1 MEISAILLHTALF
14 QGISWQELPALLTQL
29 NARRRQYDKGAVI
42 LHRGDQTARLG
53 LVLSGTVH
61 MVKED
66 FWGARTIVGL
76 ARPGEVFA
84 ESYACLQG
92 AVLEVSVLAAA
103 DTEILFLDAAPALDG
118 GAGGA
123 QFSRNL
129 LAMLAGRNLTLT
141 RKIGHMARRSIRD
154 KLLSYL
160 SAQAMQTGGPEF
172 DIPLD
177 RQQLADYLAVDRSA
191 LSTALGK
198 LRGEGV
204 LTFRK
209 NHFCLLQKLEH
220 TD

>member
-1 MEISAILLHTALF
+1 MLLHTALF
-14 QGISWQELPALLTQL
+14 QGISRQELPALLTQL

-84 ESYACLQG
+84 ESYACLPG

>member
-14 QGISWQELPALLTQL
+14 QGISWQEFPALLTQL

-84 ESYACLQG
+84 ESYACLPG

-160 SAQAMQTGGPEF
+160 SAQAMQAGGPEF

-191 LSTALGK
+191 LSAALGK
-198 LRGEGV
+198 LRDEGV

-209 NHFCLLQKLEH
+209 NHFRLLQKLEH

>member
-1 MEISAILLHTALF
+1 MLLHTALF
-14 QGISWQELPALLTQL
+14 QGISRQELPALLTQL

-160 SAQAMQTGGPEF
+160 SAQAMQAGGPEF

>member
-14 QGISWQELPALLTQL
+14 QGISWQEFPALLTQL

-84 ESYACLQG
+84 ESYACLPG

>member
-1 MEISAILLHTALF
+1 MEVSAILLHTALF
-14 QGISWQELPALLTQL
+14 QGISQQEFPALLTQL

-160 SAQAMQTGGPEF
+160 SAQAMQAGGPEF

>member
-1 MEISAILLHTALF
+1 MLLHTALF
-14 QGISWQELPALLTQL
+14 QGISRQELPALLTQL

-84 ESYACLQG
+84 ESYACLPG

-103 DTEILFLDAAPALDG
+103 DTEILFLDAAPALSGG

-141 RKIGHMARRSIRD
+141 RKIGHMARRTTRD
-154 KLLSYL
+154 KLISYL
-160 SAQAMQTGGPEF
+160 SAQALQAGRSEF

-177 RQQLADYLAVDRSA
+177 RQQLADCLAVDRSSM
-191 LSTALGK
+191 STTLGR
-198 LRGEGV
+198 LRDEGV

-209 NHFCLLQKLEH
+209 NHFHLLREM
-220 TD
+220 DEAD

>member
-1 MEISAILLHTALF
+1 MLLHTALF
-14 QGISWQELPALLTQL
+14 QGISRQELPALLTQL

-160 SAQAMQTGGPEF
+160 SAQAMQAGGPEF

-191 LSTALGK
+191 LSAALGK
-198 LRGEGV
+198 PRDEGV

>member
-1 MEISAILLHTALF
+1 MLLHTALF
-14 QGISWQELPALLTQL
+14 QGISRQELPALLTQL

-84 ESYACLQG
+84 ESYACLPG

-129 LAMLAGRNLTLT
+129 LAMLAERNLTLT

-160 SAQAMQTGGPEF
+160 SAQAMQTGEPEF

-191 LSTALGK
+191 LSAALGK
-198 LRGEGV
+198 LRDEGV

>member
-1 MEISAILLHTALF
+1 MEVSAILLHTALF
-14 QGISWQELPALLTQL
+14 QGISQQEFPALLTQL

-84 ESYACLQG
+84 ESYACLPG

-160 SAQAMQTGGPEF
+160 SAQAMQAGGPEF

-191 LSTALGK
+191 LSAALGK
-198 LRGEGV
+198 LRDEGV

>member
-1 MEISAILLHTALF
+1 MEVSAMLLHTALF
-14 QGISWQELPALLTQL
+14 QGISRQELPALLTQL

-84 ESYACLQG
+84 ESYACLPG

-129 LAMLAGRNLTLT
+129 LAMLAERNLTLT

-160 SAQAMQTGGPEF
+160 SAQAMQTGEPEF

-191 LSTALGK
+191 LSAALGK
-198 LRGEGV
+198 LRDEGV

>member
-1 MEISAILLHTALF
+1 MEVSAILLHTALF
-14 QGISWQELPALLTQL
+14 QGISQQEFPALLTQL

-84 ESYACLQG
+84 ESYACLPG

-160 SAQAMQTGGPEF
+160 SAQAMQTGEPEF

-191 LSTALGK
+191 LSAALGK
-198 LRGEGV
+198 LRDEGV

>member
-1 MEISAILLHTALF
+1 MEVSAILLHTALF

-160 SAQAMQTGGPEF
+160 SAQAMQAGGPEF

>member
-1 MEISAILLHTALF
+1 MEVSAILLHTALF
-14 QGISWQELPALLTQL
+14 QGISRQELPALLTQL
-29 NARRRQYDKGAVI
+29 NARRRQYDKGAAI

-84 ESYACLQG
+84 ESYACLPG
-92 AVLEVSVLAAA
+92 AVLEVSVLAAT
-103 DTEILFLDAAPALDG
+103 DTEILFLDAAPALSG

-160 SAQAMQTGGPEF
+160 SAQAMQAGGPEF

>member
-1 MEISAILLHTALF
+1 
-14 QGISWQELPALLTQL
+14 
-29 NARRRQYDKGAVI
+29 
-42 LHRGDQTARLG
+42 
-53 LVLSGTVH
+53 

-84 ESYACLQG
+84 EDYACLPG

-103 DTEILFLDAAPALDG
+103 DTEILFLDAAPALSGG
-118 GAGGA
+118 GAGSV

-160 SAQAMQTGGPEF
+160 SAQAIQAGGPEF

-191 LSTALGK
+191 LSAALGK
-198 LRGEGV
+198 LRDEGV

-209 NHFCLLQKLEH
+209 NHFRLLQKLEH

>member
-14 QGISWQELPALLTQL
+14 QGISWQEFPALLTQL

-84 ESYACLQG
+84 ESYACLPG

-160 SAQAMQTGGPEF
+160 SAQAMQAGGPEF

-191 LSTALGK
+191 LSAALGK
-198 LRGEGV
+198 LRDEGV